1 MSRDAHGMPPE
12 YDPERDVVLDARSLR
27 GIAHPLRPKLLGM
40 LRRDGPSTA
49 TKLAEQ
55 LGLSSGI
62 TSYHLR
68 QLAAYGFIAEDTG
81 RGHGRERWW
90 RAAHR
95 STRFDQAAIRA
106 TGAAE
111 GADEEE
117 LDALSDEYLQSV
129 ADIYASKVR
138 EWLGSA
144 SRLPAKW
151 RDTGTLSDILL
162 RLTPEETERL
172 QSEIDELLSRY
183 RRDAVAD
190 TTDVP
195 RDARRVAVQ
204 WQVFPWANRD

>member
-1 MSRDAHGMPPE
+1 M
-12 YDPERDVVLDARSLR
+12 LDARSLR

-68 QLAAYGFIAEDTG
+68 QLAAYGFIVEDTE

-95 STRFDQAAIRA
+95 GTRFDQAAIRA
-106 TGAAE
+106 TGAAV
-111 GADEEE
+111 GADKEE
-117 LDALSDEYLQSV
+117 LAALSDEYLQSI
-129 ADIYASKVR
+129 ADINAGKVR

-151 RDTGTLSDILL
+151 RDAGTLSDILL
-162 RLTPEETERL
+162 RLTPAETERL
-172 QSEIDELLSRY
+172 QHDIDEVIGRY
-183 RRDAVAD
+183 RRDEVAD
-190 TTDVP
+190 RADTP
-195 RDARRVAVQ
+195 ASARRVAVQ
-204 WQVFPWANRD
+204 WQVFPWANRE